1 MTPMM
6 RTPRSVRTDARA
18 GVGWRHVG
26 FRMEGSMSARARF
39 TLRTSLALVC
49 GSVLHAQNPAA
60 PAIAQRLDTP
70 QARVIVATL
79 QPRTP
84 AVATNGHATNRV
96 LVYLDDGVMTRK
108 EGDRSTKIDFHRGD
122 VRWRPASGAYT
133 AENISDHPI
142 RILEIDLKG
151 GPSGTSATTAL
162 DPTNVDPKHYR
173 VEFEN
178 DQVRVLRV
186 HYEPHEKGAQHEHIL
201 NRVVV
206 YLNDQPNAKA
216 DDVRVAGAATHAEEN
231 ASDKPADRIAVEL
244 K

>member
-1 MTPMM
+1 M
-6 RTPRSVRTDARA
+6 RLTFF
-18 GVGWRHVG
+18 VG
-26 FRMEGSMSARARF
+26 
-39 TLRTSLALVC
+39 TLALAC
-49 GSVLHAQNPAA
+49 APLQAQTASA
-60 PAIAQRLDTP
+60 PAVTPRLDTA

-84 AVATNGHATNRV
+84 AVAQNGHATNRV

-108 EGDRSTKIDFHRGD
+108 EGDRSAKIEVHRGD

-133 AENISDHPI
+133 AENVSDHPI

-151 GPSGTSATTAL
+151 APAGPAPASAL
-162 DPTNVDPKHYR
+162 DPVVVDPQHYK

-186 HYEPHEKGAQHEHIL
+186 HYGPHEKGQTHEHFL

-206 YLNDQPNAKA
+206 YLNDQPGAKA
-216 DDVRVAGAATHAEEN
+216 DDVRVAGAGKHAEEN
-231 ASDKPADRIAVEL
+231 ASGQPADRIAVEL